1 MRKLVKEVKQYTLT
15 RETKKFEG
23 RVNGWKDGWD
33 FCLRKRGEFLQWFY
47 RKTNL

>member
-15 RETKKFEG
+15 RETKKF
-23 RVNGWKDGWD
+23 GWKDGWD
-33 FCLRKRGEFLQWFY
+33 ICLRKRGEFLQWFY